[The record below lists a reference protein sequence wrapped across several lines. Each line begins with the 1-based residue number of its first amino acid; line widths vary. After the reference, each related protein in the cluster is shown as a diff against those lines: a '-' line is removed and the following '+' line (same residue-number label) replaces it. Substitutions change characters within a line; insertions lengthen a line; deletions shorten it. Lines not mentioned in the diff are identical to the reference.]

1 MQKTMNEKITQ
12 ALSVIRP
19 NAEWSLSGDDFANL
33 EWLDDE
39 QSAPSWQ
46 EVKAEIDNPTP
57 RPEPTIEDKL
67 ASVGLSLDELKA
79 ALLGGN

>member
-1 MQKTMNEKITQ
+1 MQLESNAKITR
-12 ALSVIRP
+12 ALLILRP

-39 QSAPSWQ
+39 QTKPTWE

-57 RPEPTIEDKL
+57 IPEPTVEQKL
-67 ASVGLSLDELKA
+67 ASVGLNLDDLKT
-79 ALLGGN
+79 ALGL

>member
-1 MQKTMNEKITQ
+1 MEIELNSKIAR
-12 ALSVIRP
+12 ALSILKP

-39 QSAPSWQ
+39 QSAPTWE

-57 RPEPTIEDKL
+57 IPEPTVQQKL
-67 ASVGLSLDELKA
+67 ASVGLNLEDLKT
-79 ALLGGN
+79 ALGL

>member
-1 MQKTMNEKITQ
+1 MEIELNSKIAR
-12 ALSVIRP
+12 ALSILKP

-39 QSAPSWQ
+39 QSAPTWE

-57 RPEPTIEDKL
+57 IPEPTVEQKL
-67 ASVGLSLDELKA
+67 ASVGLNLDDLKT
-79 ALLGGN
+79 ALGL